1 MLVCRGARPC
11 RCWERTPSSRRF
23 GNQEC
28 SGRGLAMEDALAGLA
43 CALEDQPGCAPPK
56 SLAPSAGSDRQG
68 ETVLV
73 MVPHSGHV
81 AIDATSEAVC
91 VVTHLITTEKV
102 TFEHGPYEVIYDDD
116 GFGALVLESE
126 GAAGVIHLED
136 HFRFVVY
143 KNEQT
148 DEFVFAMR
156 GKEKATW
163 IALSHYQGKSTSHEI
178 TLCLGPARAETRFDL
193 VAYKWPR
200 HPAARI
206 MWDTKAI
213 YTGLAFTQFNNQ
225 QWRWVSGSWRRWQQ
239 LMAEDFGMPEH
250 VLPSTLMKECRP
262 HHVCRYSWVP
272 FPRIRSVTP

>member
-1 MLVCRGARPC
+1 MRSDLDVVGAVFVADVCWSAGVRCLGQHQACVSAVGGKRRSCQRQPGLSGVTQQEPEAAGGRFDTIAPSRGTPWAPQGAIASVVFLHASSGASPLEARDACVSRGKALPMLGAHSFQSPFWQPGMLRA
-11 RCWERTPSSRRF
+11 RSRD
-23 GNQEC
+23 G
-28 SGRGLAMEDALAGLA
+28 GRIAGLA

-148 DEFVFAMR
+148 DELVFAMR
-156 GKEKATW
+156 GKEKR
-163 IALSHYQGKSTSHEI
+163 
-178 TLCLGPARAETRFDL
+178 LG
-193 VAYKWPR
+193 
-200 HPAARI
+200 
-206 MWDTKAI
+206 
-213 YTGLAFTQFNNQ
+213 
-225 QWRWVSGSWRRWQQ
+225 
-239 LMAEDFGMPEH
+239 
-250 VLPSTLMKECRP
+250 
-262 HHVCRYSWVP
+262 
-272 FPRIRSVTP
+272 